1 MPTTYYR
8 LLTTYF
14 YQPMLF
20 NSLHFMIFLP
30 VVFILHWLI
39 PVVWRRY
46 LLLAASYYFYM
57 SWNPWFGILLAG
69 TTIIDWAA
77 ALKIQNSKL
86 KIEKTKI
93 QIPNSKPQINNQQS
107 TFNIPGKGWLL
118 VSIITNLACL
128 AGFKYFAFAYN
139 TFSFTGSLFAG
150 NHPHYI
156 EAIIIPIGLSFY
168 TFHSMG
174 YVIDVYRGKLK
185 AENDL
190 GIFAV
195 FVSFFPQL
203 VAGPI
208 ARFTDLGV
216 QFHERKYLTKEN
228 IILGTRIALWGFFK
242 KIAIADRLSDY
253 VNPLFNHPLN
263 YNGLSLLI
271 AGFFFVVQVYC
282 DFSGYSDIATGVA
295 KFFGYNLQLNWRRPL
310 LSKSLIEFWQRNHIS
325 MTTWFRDYL
334 YIGLGGNRG
343 TYKRFLLNVFLV
355 FLISGLWHGASWTFV
370 IWGAMHGVFYLIE
383 ILIKKN
389 SKIEN
394 RKFGF
399 VGWIYLI
406 TFHTISLIAFRANN
420 FSDLGII
427 YSKIF
432 SFHWNLNTA
441 YLDFR
446 TLKDF
451 FPLVL
456 ALFGI
461 VFLFLKEL
469 NEEYGYINKNPYYK
483 NWLRPIFYTLLF
495 VLLFTIGNF
504 NANEFIYFHF

>member
-1 MPTTYYR
+1 
-8 LLTTYF
+8 
-14 YQPMLF
+14 MLF

-30 VVFILHWLI
+30 VVFILHWLV

-69 TTIIDWAA
+69 TTIIDWYC
-77 ALKIQNSKL
+77 ALKIQNSRFKISNSGLIQNSEL
-86 KIEKTKI
+86 KI
-93 QIPNSKPQINNQQS
+93 QNL
-107 TFNIPGKGWLL
+107 GKAWLL
-118 VSIITNLACL
+118 VSILTNLACL
-128 AGFKYFAFAYN
+128 AGFKYFAFVYN
-139 TFSFTGSLFAG
+139 TFSFAGSYFSD
-150 NHPHYI
+150 HSPHYI
-156 EAIIIPIGLSFY
+156 EAIIIPVGLSFY

-185 AENDL
+185 AEKDP
-190 GIFAV
+190 GIFAL

-228 IILGTRIALWGFFK
+228 ILFGTRLALWGFFK
-242 KIAIADRLSDY
+242 KIAIADRLADF
-253 VNPLFNHPLN
+253 VNPLFNHPAN

-310 LSKSLIEFWQRNHIS
+310 LSRSLHEFWQRNHIS

-334 YIGLGGNRG
+334 YVSLGGNRG
-343 TYKRFLLNVFLV
+343 TYKRVLFNIFLV
-355 FLISGLWHGASWTFV
+355 FLISGLWHGAKWTFV
-370 IWGAMHGVFYLIE
+370 IWGAMHGIFYLIE
-383 ILIKKN
+383 ILLREKFKIQN
-389 SKIEN
+389 SKFKIL
-394 RKFGF
+394 
-399 VGWIYLI
+399 GWFYLM
-406 TFHTISLIAFRANN
+406 TFHTISLIAFRANS
-420 FSDLGII
+420 FHDLGII
-427 YSKIF
+427 YKKVF
-432 SFHWNLNTA
+432 SFKYDLQTA
-441 YLDFR
+441 YLDLR
-446 TLKDF
+446 TLKDL
-451 FPLVL
+451 FPLL
-456 ALFGI
+456 IALCAI

-469 NEEYGYINKNPYYK
+469 NEENGWLNKIPSYEK
-483 NWLRPIFYTLLF
+483 WLRPVFYTLLF

-504 NANEFIYFHF
+504 NSNEFIYFHF